1 MTVSHTPPK
10 NVQTVQ
16 PAVYRC
22 AQAAAYIGVSRSQFY
37 NLAKAGEMPILKL
50 GERASGVLRIDL
62 DAYLAKQRTAAT
74 AA

>member
-1 MTVSHTPPK
+1 MADSQLPK
-10 NVQTVQ
+10 KNAQIVQ

-22 AQAAAYIGVSRSQFY
+22 AQAAIYIGVSRSQFY

-50 GERASGVLRIDL
+50 GERASGVLRSDL

>member
-1 MTVSHTPPK
+1 MTVSSPPSK
-10 NVQTVQ
+10 NDHIVQ

-50 GERASGVLRIDL
+50 GERASGVLRSDL
-62 DAYLAKQRTAAT
+62 DAWLNKQRNAAT